1 MVFENIIDNS
11 FDPNIFYY
19 IIASIIILIFNKYF
33 LAEWLKKKQSEK
45 RIGMWIDFL
54 RSDKSIDLCLTEF
67 EEIGSQSK
75 HIFLSII
82 VGLVVAI
89 LVVFIFLLIIVLKEW
104 DLEYLTFINFI
115 PYLLI
120 MLIAFYVGNKMK
132 KNEKII
138 SSSDLI
144 YSIIRFYYSFI
155 IFSNV
160 FILMYFYNILLP
172 LNNLILLIMS
182 YFTLLL
188 SIITSIIIQKSFSE
202 QVKYVINNK
211 YVNSFPYL
219 EITTDKKEIIGNIRN
234 IFNKNLIV
242 IEDGEGL
249 ISVVEWDSISSLRL
263 QKTKIIQSH
272 IDKY

>member
-67 EEIGSQSK
+67 EEIGSQTK

-89 LVVFIFLLIIVLKEW
+89 LVVFIFLLIIVLKKW

-132 KNEKII
+132 ENEKII

-144 YSIIRFYYSFI
+144 FSIIRFYYSFI

>member
-67 EEIGSQSK
+67 EEIGSQTK

-132 KNEKII
+132 ENEKII

-144 YSIIRFYYSFI
+144 FSIIRFYYSFI